1 MKCNDMEFL
10 ISLHTD
16 NKLSGGELE
25 KLLKHFE
32 ECSACRQTYKDFLR
46 IKELLGSQKE
56 IPITDSFENKIMKIL
71 KNKEDIRTAGFLHA
85 IPRRQLFILAASFL
99 FIVLSSV
106 AYLSTRK
113 KTVYDFG
120 WYYDTAIENTED
132 ASYGTSDSKSENFF
146 LTVY

>member
-10 ISLHTD
+10 ISLHID
-16 NKLSGGELE
+16 NKLDGAELE

-32 ECSACRQTYKDFLR
+32 ECSSCRQTYKDLLR

-56 IPITDSFENKIMKIL
+56 ILLPDSFENKIMKML
-71 KNKEDIRTAGFLHA
+71 KNKENISPAGFLNTV
-85 IPRRQLFILAASFL
+85 PKRKLLMLAAGFL

-106 AYLSTRK
+106 TYFSTHK
-113 KTVYDFG
+113 KKVYDFG
-120 WYYDTAIENTED
+120 WYYETAVENTED
-132 ASYGTSDSKSENFF
+132 SSYGTSDSKSENFF